1 MMMKKIFLLTL
12 GIFVSFAIKAQ
23 SAEEFLNSIVESYK
37 SYDDI
42 SIVFNYKIINEEM
55 GVNESSRGYGSIKG
69 NSYMINVDGQ
79 ELICDGK
86 TLWTHLI
93 EDEEVMISEVTDD
106 DDTSPIAILNSLSNN
121 ISTKLLSISPNIT
134 IEVVENEQSTFEK
147 LHINV
152 DSNLKLKDIHIFL
165 GDRNE
170 LIYEITELTT
180 NQNLPDS
187 MFIFDE
193 TIHPNVEVID
203 MR

>member
-12 GIFVSFAIKAQ
+12 GIFASFAIKAQ
-23 SAEEFLNSIVESYK
+23 SADEFLNSIVESYK

-134 IEVVENEQSTFEK
+134 IEVVENGQSTFEK

-152 DSNLKLKDIHIFL
+152 DSNLRLKDIHIFL
-165 GDRNE
+165 GDGNE

>member
-1 MMMKKIFLLTL
+1 MMMMKIFLLTL
-12 GIFVSFAIKAQ
+12 GIFASFAIKAQ
-23 SAEEFLNSIVESYK
+23 SADEFLNSIVESYK

-106 DDTSPIAILNSLSNN
+106 NDTSPIAILNSLSNN

-165 GDRNE
+165 GDGNE